1 MDNDT
6 IKKVA
11 KANNLEPAAIKAV
24 VIVESGGSGFIN
36 GTTKPKIL
44 FEGHIFWNQLIKVG
58 IDPNKI
64 IKGNENIIYS
74 KWTKIYYSEDQYLRL
89 EKAKKINIDAALK
102 STSWG
107 LFQIMGFN
115 HASCGYNNVTDYVN
129 DMYIDE
135 QHQLQAFIN
144 FIKNDSS
151 GNKYK
156 ALQNKDWATFAK
168 LYNGSSYALNQ
179 YDIKLKKNYDEN
191 IGLNN

>member
-1 MDNDT
+1 MDNST
-6 IKKVA
+6 IIKVV
-11 KANNLEPAAIKAV
+11 KANNLEPASIKAV
-24 VIVESGGSGFIN
+24 IIVESGGNGFISDN
-36 GTTKPKIL
+36 KPKIL
-44 FEGHIFWNQLIKVG
+44 FEGHIFWSQLLKIG
-58 IDPNKI
+58 LDPNKFV
-64 IKGNENIIYS
+64 KGNENIVYS

-89 EKAKKINIDAALK
+89 EKAKKINNDAALK

-115 HASCGYNNVTDYVN
+115 HLSCGYNNVTDYVN

-144 FIKNDSS
+144 FIKNDSN

-156 ALQNKDWATFAK
+156 ALKAKDWATFAK
-168 LYNGSSYALNQ
+168 LYNGSGYASNQ

-191 IGLNN
+191 IELNK